1 MDVKKFREFIGLKK
15 LNEEINIEVEVPFWD
30 DAVQRITAE
39 MLGVEIAGISIEW
52 SDIVEYCKKKYMIL
66 GREIPHSEDD
76 IVIGQIRDLLF
87 QYYGDALFFDQS
99 TSLAT
104 FNTSK
109 MGTKT
114 LVFSE
119 LSSAILQKIK
129 EGTGRIKPEAT
140 QAVATFV
147 LFDGESGDEGSIE
160 DDVLENKTKKFKSGY
175 RNITNRDEFLAKR
188 TNESIIKEPA
198 REHRPDN
205 LKQVESFAH
214 NKSKRKELINALTG
228 IEHPKAVDLKSDV
241 GSSFKEGDIEEELG
255 KELYAAYEAIG
266 DGGIIY
272 SAFENTYWIRK
283 NGELIRII

>member
-52 SDIVEYCKKKYMIL
+52 SDIVEYCKKKNMIL
-66 GREIPHSEDD
+66 GREIPQSEDD
-76 IVIGQIRDLLF
+76 IVLGQIRDLLF
-87 QYYGDALFFDQS
+87 PYYGSVLFSAQS
-99 TSLAT
+99 ASLAT

-129 EGTGRIKPEAT
+129 EGTGIVKAENP
-140 QAVATFV
+140 QIV

-175 RNITNRDEFLAKR
+175 SNITNRDEFLAKR

-241 GSSFKEGDIEEELG
+241 GSSFKEGDIEDELG

-272 SAFENTYWIRK
+272 SAFENTYWIRE